1 MAKAIQE
8 AAFDMKDTARWYL
21 QDTLKQLFR
30 NTQTQCIYPKEIYKG
45 YSAIN
50 DARGARGQ
58 WHATGEGVKSFEGKI
73 VSSDPGRW
81 SYLFSYDEHLKF
93 AEMGVGLG
101 TKFDDVQTQKNAN
114 YKSRYI
120 RSWKRYGAGR
130 SHRPAIMMELRHLSS
145 RMQNYLVDFY
155 GYEGEMKIVK
165 FFEDTDIHITI

>member
-1 MAKAIQE
+1 MAKTIQE
-8 AAFDMKDTARWYL
+8 AAFEFRDTVRWYL
-21 QDTLKQLFR
+21 NDTLQQLFR
-30 NTQTQCIYPKEIYKG
+30 NTVTQCIYPKEIYKG

-58 WHATGEGVKSFEGKI
+58 WHSTGEGVKSFKGSV

-101 TKFDDVQTQKNAN
+101 TKFGDVQTQKNAR
-114 YKSRYI
+114 YKSRYVQ
-120 RSWKRYGAGR
+120 SWKRYGAGR
-130 SHRPAIMMELRHLSS
+130 SHRPAIMMELRHLAS

-155 GYEGEMKIVK
+155 GYQGEMKMVK
-165 FFEDTDIHITI
+165 FFENDDIRINL